1 MTTQDTPE
9 RLDSWGATAAIP
21 LGKAPF
27 LWVELT
33 RDPFTLFR
41 DLCDLYPGRR
51 ISDHQRLPMA
61 IDDLSPSFICFEDD
75 YPRGGDMR
83 LLAEAGAYYPDVPLL
98 MLTHDHSTE
107 TMIWAYRNGATSY
120 MVKPIALH
128 QLVREIRTLLALA
141 GNDAPSPPHSPAAR
155 LTSQPEHIS
164 AQGPRR
170 TAPRTAAA
178 LTRVEQ
184 SYAEDLRLGHGAMAC
199 HMSASHFSRTFN
211 KEHGTSF
218 RRYLLRYR
226 LERACEFLAMAEI
239 PVKQAAFAAGFNDCS
254 YFDRVFR
261 RRYGMTPRDYQAT
274 HSAPQ
279 SDEAPGTNSGS

>member
-1 MTTQDTPE
+1 MNTQDIPQ
-9 RLDSWGATAAIP
+9 RLDSWEATAATP
-21 LGKAPF
+21 FRKSTF

-33 RDPFTLFR
+33 RDPSTLFH
-41 DLCDLYPGRR
+41 DLCDLYLGRR
-51 ISDHQRLPMA
+51 IADHERLPAA
-61 IDDLSPSFICFEDD
+61 IEDLSPAFICFEDD

-83 LLAEAGAYYPDVPLL
+83 LLAEAGAYYPDVPLV
-98 MLTHDHSTE
+98 MLTHDHSKE
-107 TMIWAYRNGATSY
+107 TMVWAYRNGATSY
-120 MVKPIALH
+120 MVKPITLH

-141 GNDAPSPPHSPAAR
+141 RNDAPSPPRSPPKR
-155 LTSQPEHIS
+155 LTSQSECVG

-170 TAPRTAAA
+170 TASRTAAA
-178 LTRVEQ
+178 LIRVEQ
-184 SYAEDLRLGHGAMAC
+184 GFAENLRLGHAAMAC
-199 HMSASHFSRTFN
+199 HMSASHFSRTFK
-211 KEHGTSF
+211 KEHDTSF

-274 HSAPQ
+274 HSAPRP
-279 SDEAPGTNSGS
+279 DEAGGTQGS